1 MPELANRDQLD
12 AQVSAALLLLFDD
25 ERQRLADLVGDPP
38 DLRKVPPLYWH
49 DVGKRLQR
57 ELTDA
62 LTPAYAQAA
71 EAQAARMGMP
81 WTPEQIA
88 RDAAAW
94 LLLRSSELVDLFIEN
109 TKQALSKLAQ
119 QAHTEDAAAWAAG
132 LVMVFGETRAEAMAV
147 TSVTEANTR
156 GERDVVRRYELVTGL
171 TVVGFW
177 VCESGACPICEAL
190 DGEPEEVWR
199 EEFPEGPPS
208 PHPNCRC
215 TIDWQVI
222 GSGDDDIF
230 SEN

>member
-71 EAQAARMGMP
+71 EAQAARLGLE

-119 QAHTEDAAAWAAG
+119 QAHTEDAAAWTAG

-156 GERDVVRRYELVTGL
+156 GERDVVRRYELVTGS
-171 TVVGFW
+171 TVIAIWNTEHDDRV
-177 VCESGACPICEAL
+177 CPICEPL
-190 DGEPEEVWR
+190 DDQPEEVWQDD
-199 EEFPEGPPS
+199 FPGGPPA
-208 PHPNCRC
+208 HPNCRC
-215 TIDWQVI
+215 TLSYEVT
-222 GSGDDDIF
+222 GDDVF